1 MNMSREIRRSFG
13 GKARLF
19 APADQS
25 ALDVDCKIEIS
36 GVWVDT
42 PTPDGHNRRPD
53 WRKAKGTVVLGAQA
67 AAPLDP
73 AVEYLLVLDGQLEC
87 RVRAR
92 RRQKSHTYDIA
103 GDVTK
108 PPA

>member
-13 GKARLF
+13 GKARLL
-19 APADQS
+19 APADQA

-36 GVWVDT
+36 GVLVDT
-42 PTPDGHNRRPD
+42 PTPDGHNRRQD
-53 WRKAKGTVVLGAQA
+53 WRKAKGTVVLGSEAP
-67 AAPLDP
+67 APLDP
-73 AVEYLLVLDGQLEC
+73 AVEYLLVLEGQLEC

-92 RRQKSHTYDIA
+92 RRQKSHTYDVEGA
-103 GDVTK
+103 VTK